1 MVPFLGR
8 EMAEARIA
16 GLLEEAEGASRARA
30 AGARSRG
37 RRPRGLRGAL
47 GRRLVALGS
56 RLIGAPVE
64 VR

>member
-16 GLLEEAEGASRARA
+16 GLLEEARGASRARA
-30 AGARSRG
+30 AGARARG
-37 RRPRGLRGAL
+37 RRPGGLRAAV
-47 GRRLVALGS
+47 GRRLVNLGS
-56 RLIGAPVE
+56 RLIGTQVE